1 MYNSISISIQWDKK
15 GYAAL
20 AQGKVGLL
28 PHLATKN
35 FFILR
40 DRKVYS
46 LEHYESNGDS
56 MASNDR
62 KNGKAYKKKPKVQK
76 KTGKTIDGYSPA
88 KLAIRAK
95 KRGM

>member
-1 MYNSISISIQWDKK
+1 MSRI
-15 GYAAL
+15 
-20 AQGKVGLL
+20 
-28 PHLATKN
+28 
-35 FFILR
+35 
-40 DRKVYS
+40 
-46 LEHYESNGDS
+46 GDS

-76 KTGKTIDGYSPA
+76 KTGKTINGYSPT

>member
-1 MYNSISISIQWDKK
+1 
-15 GYAAL
+15 
-20 AQGKVGLL
+20 VGLL

-40 DRKVYS
+40 DRKVGS
-46 LEHYESNGDS
+46 LDNYESNGDS
-56 MASNDR
+56 MANNDR
-62 KNGKAYKKKPKVQK
+62 KNGKAYKKKPKIQK
-76 KTGKTIDGYSPA
+76 KTGKTIGGYSPS

>member
-1 MYNSISISIQWDKK
+1 M
-15 GYAAL
+15 
-20 AQGKVGLL
+20 
-28 PHLATKN
+28 
-35 FFILR
+35 
-40 DRKVYS
+40 
-46 LEHYESNGDS
+46 GDS

-76 KTGKTIDGYSPA
+76 KTGKTIDGYSPS